1 MNNSI
6 TINLNDPMLA
16 VLRSMDL
23 AEAADRARHDK
34 AQAKPLAVQ
43 HCSTLEHGIV
53 FFNDLNEQHHASR
66 CRPGN
71 IVLLDGFA
79 DHVDADDICAEIAD
93 DINLKRGVI

>member
-1 MNNSI
+1 MTNSI
-6 TINLNDPMLA
+6 TLDLTDPMLA
-16 VLRSMDL
+16 TLRSMDL
-23 AEAADRARHDK
+23 AAAADQARHDK

-43 HCSTLEHGIV
+43 FCNTLEHGVV

-79 DHVDADDICAEIAD
+79 DHVNADDICAEIAD
-93 DINLKRGVI
+93 DINLQRGII